1 MRQLFW
7 LCIFFVLL
15 NGKENQQ
22 LLSLH
27 CQSGTVISTKIIL
40 QALQIMGQKVKIS
53 KTIREEQ
60 QVSIELTISSNKP
73 FEARYFGEILQEHG
87 MFLTKATLKDKKRLL
102 TINAS
107 QARWEIPKIS
117 PDEGGQLEKS
127 LTANWFRID
136 ESSALTIEAPYD
148 GKWYPEI
155 AIFDDSMTLLA
166 SVREFSP
173 KTKKEFSL
181 PQGATY
187 LKVSN
192 ANGMKLLKEGTYIEH
207 IHE

>member
-1 MRQLFW
+1 VKQLFW
-7 LCIFFVLL
+7 LSLLFVLL
-15 NGKENQQ
+15 HAKDNQQ
-22 LLSLH
+22 LLSLQ
-27 CQSGTVISTKIIL
+27 CQNGTVISTKIIL
-40 QALQIMGQKVKIS
+40 QALQAMGQKVKIT

-60 QVSIELTISSNKP
+60 QVYIELTISSNKP
-73 FEARYFGEILQEHG
+73 FESRYFGEILQEHG
-87 MFLTKATLKDKKRLL
+87 IFLTKAILKDKKRLL
-102 TINAS
+102 IINAS

-117 PDEGGQLEKS
+117 PDEGGQIEKGS
-127 LTANWFRID
+127 IANWFRVD
-136 ESSALTIEAPYD
+136 ESSALTIEAPYN

-155 AIFDDSMTLLA
+155 ALFDGSMTLLA
-166 SVREFSP
+166 SVREFRP
-173 KTKKEFSL
+173 KTKMEFSL

>member
-1 MRQLFW
+1 VKQLFW
-7 LCIFFVLL
+7 LSLFLVLL

-22 LLSLH
+22 VLNLH

-40 QALQIMGQKVKIS
+40 QALQTMGQKVKITQ
-53 KTIREEQ
+53 TIRDEQ
-60 QVSIELTISSNKP
+60 GVYLELTTSSNKP
-73 FEARYFGEILQEHG
+73 FESRYFGEILQEHG
-87 MFLTKATLKDKKRLL
+87 IFLTKVTIKDKKRLL
-102 TINAS
+102 ILNAS

-117 PDEGGQLEKS
+117 PDEGAQVEKT
-127 LTANWFRID
+127 LAANWFRVD
-136 ESSALTIEAPYD
+136 ESSALTIEAPYS

-155 AIFDDSMTLLA
+155 ALFDASMTLLA
-166 SVREFSP
+166 SVREFIP
-173 KTKKEFSL
+173 KAKMEFSL
-181 PQGATY
+181 PQGTTY